1 LLTSNYYLNVAFTA
15 WFFAQVLKTLLTLAV
30 TKEFVW
36 ERLVGA
42 GGMPSSHSALVCSL
56 TVAVLK
62 KQGLQSMEFA
72 ICLVLAAIV
81 MYDAMGVRRA
91 AGQQAKVLNRIIAT
105 MSGNFKV
112 LIEEEMKHHRRF
124 FQGKGQ
130 EDAEAVQTNT
140 EATKKAYDE
149 NRALLKELLGHS
161 PLEVLGGLIL
171 GVAVALLFPA

>member
-1 LLTSNYYLNVAFTA
+1 MLFRS
-15 WFFAQVLKTLLTLAV
+15 
-30 TKEFVW
+30 
-36 ERLVGA
+36 
-42 GGMPSSHSALVCSL
+42 
-56 TVAVLK
+56 
-62 KQGLQSMEFA
+62 
-72 ICLVLAAIV
+72 
-81 MYDAMGVRRA
+81 
-91 AGQQAKVLNRIIAT
+91 NRIIAT
-105 MSGNFKV
+105 MSGTFKV